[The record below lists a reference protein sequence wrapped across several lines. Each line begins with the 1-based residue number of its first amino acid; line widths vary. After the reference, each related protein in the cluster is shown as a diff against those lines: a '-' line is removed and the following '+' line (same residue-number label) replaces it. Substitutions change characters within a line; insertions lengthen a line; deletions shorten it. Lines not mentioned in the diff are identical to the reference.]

1 MKLFYKAGACSLSPH
16 IVLREAGLD
25 FTAEKVD
32 LAHKKTESGADYLA
46 INPKGQV
53 PALVLDD
60 GSLLTEGV
68 AIVQYLADRV
78 PDRNLIPAAGTLSRY
93 HAIEWLNYV
102 ATELH
107 KGFSPLFNPKTPD
120 EYKAIARDKLASQF
134 SYLDSVLEKQHYL
147 LGQRFSVAD
156 AYLFTVLR
164 WAKALQFD
172 LTKHAHLTAY
182 FDRVSGSPG
191 GGSYVE
197 CRRSIKPE

>member
-16 IVLREAGLD
+16 IILREAGLD

-32 LAHKKTESGADYLA
+32 LAQKKTESGADYLA

-78 PDRNLIPAAGTLSRY
+78 PDRNLIPAPGTLSRY

-107 KGFSPLFNPKTPD
+107 KGFSPLFNPQTPD
-120 EYKAIARDKLASQF
+120 EYKVMVRAKLESQF

-156 AYLFTVLR
+156 AYLFTILG
-164 WAKALQFD
+164 WAFHMQFD
-172 LTKHAHLTAY
+172 VKKYAHLSAY
-182 FDRVSGSPG
+182 YERVAARPA
-191 GGSYVE
+191 VE
-197 CRRSIKPE
+197 ATLRAEGLK

>member
-32 LAHKKTESGADYLA
+32 LALKKTESGTDYLT

-53 PALVLDD
+53 PALLLDD

-78 PDRNLIPAAGTLSRY
+78 PDRGLIPTAGTLSRY
-93 HAIEWLNYV
+93 HAIEWLNYI

-120 EYKAIARDKLASQF
+120 EYKTIAREKLDKQF
-134 SYLDSVLEKQHYL
+134 DYLDSVLAKQHFL
-147 LGQRFSVAD
+147 LGNKFSVAD
-156 AYLFTVLR
+156 AYLFTVMR
-164 WAKALQFD
+164 WAIALQFD
-172 LTKHAHLTAY
+172 IKKRSQLAAY
-182 FDRVSGSPG
+182 FDRVAARPAVDATLNAEGL
-191 GGSYVE
+191 
-197 CRRSIKPE
+197 K

>member
-32 LAHKKTESGADYLA
+32 LALKKTESGADYLT

-53 PALVLDD
+53 PALLLDD

-78 PDRNLIPAAGTLSRY
+78 PDRGLIPAAGTLSRY
-93 HAIEWLNYV
+93 HAIEWLNFI

-120 EYKAIARDKLASQF
+120 EYKTIAREKLDKQF
-134 SYLDSVLEKQHYL
+134 DYLDSLLAKQHFL
-147 LGQRFSVAD
+147 LGNKFSVAD
-156 AYLFTVLR
+156 AYLFTVMR
-164 WAKALQFD
+164 WAIALQFD
-172 LTKHAHLTAY
+172 IKKRTQLAAY
-182 FDRVSGSPG
+182 FDRVAARPAVDATLNAEGL
-191 GGSYVE
+191 
-197 CRRSIKPE
+197 K

>member
-16 IVLREAGLD
+16 IILREAGLD
-25 FTAEKVD
+25 FSAEKVD
-32 LAHKKTESGADYLA
+32 LLQKKTESGADYLT

-78 PDRNLIPAAGTLSRY
+78 PDRNLIPATGTLARY

-102 ATELH
+102 ATEMH

-120 EYKAIARDKLASQF
+120 EYKTIARDKLTTQF
-134 SYLDSVLEKQHYL
+134 IYLDSVLEKQDYL
-147 LGQRFSVAD
+147 LGQRFSIAD

-164 WAKALQFD
+164 WAFAMQFE
-172 LTKHAHLTAY
+172 LSKYPHLSAY
-182 FDRVSGSPG
+182 FNRVAARPA
-191 GGSYVE
+191 VE
-197 CRRSIKPE
+197 ATLSAEGLK

>member
-32 LAHKKTESGADYLA
+32 LAQKITESGANYLT

-78 PDRNLIPAAGTLSRY
+78 PDRNLLPAAGTLARY

-102 ATELH
+102 ATEMH

-120 EYKAIARDKLASQF
+120 EYKVIVREKLASQF
-134 SYLDSVLEKQHYL
+134 SYLDSVLEKQDYL

-156 AYLFTVLR
+156 AYLFNVLC
-164 WAKALQFD
+164 WAPHMQFD
-172 LTKHAHLTAY
+172 LKKYPHLQA
-182 FDRVSGSPG
+182 
-191 GGSYVE
+191 YVE
-197 CRRSIKPE
+197 RVAARPAVEAALKAEGLK

>member
-32 LAHKKTESGADYLA
+32 LALKKTESGADYLA

-53 PALVLDD
+53 PALLLDD

-78 PDRNLIPAAGTLSRY
+78 PDRGLIPAAGTLSRY
-93 HAIEWLNYV
+93 HAIEWLNYI

-120 EYKAIARDKLASQF
+120 EYKTIAREKLDKQF
-134 SYLDSVLEKQHYL
+134 DYLDSVLAKQHFL
-147 LGQRFSVAD
+147 LGNKFSVAD
-156 AYLFTVLR
+156 AYLFTVMR
-164 WAKALQFD
+164 WAIALQFD
-172 LTKHAHLTAY
+172 IKKRTQLSAY
-182 FDRVSGSPG
+182 FDRVAARPAVDATLNAEGL
-191 GGSYVE
+191 
-197 CRRSIKPE
+197 K

>member
-32 LAHKKTESGADYLA
+32 LAQKKTESGADYLA
-46 INPKGQV
+46 INPGQV
-53 PALVLDD
+53 PALQLDD

-93 HAIEWLNYV
+93 HAIEWLNI

-107 KGFSPLFNPKTPD
+107 KGFSPLFNPKTPE
-120 EYKAIARDKLASQF
+120 EYKPSRAPSWSSSSAIWIRCWRSSTSCWEAF
-134 SYLDSVLEKQHYL
+134 
-147 LGQRFSVAD
+147 QR
-156 AYLFTVLR
+156 
-164 WAKALQFD
+164 
-172 LTKHAHLTAY
+172 
-182 FDRVSGSPG
+182 G
-191 GGSYVE
+191 
-197 CRRSIKPE
+197 

>member
-32 LAHKKTESGADYLA
+32 LALKKTESGADYLA

-53 PALVLDD
+53 PALLLDD

-78 PDRNLIPAAGTLSRY
+78 PDRGLIPAAGTLSRY
-93 HAIEWLNYV
+93 HAIEWLNYI

-107 KGFSPLFNPKTPD
+107 KGFSPLFNPKTPE
-120 EYKAIARDKLASQF
+120 EYKAFAREKLEKQF
-134 SYLDSVLEKQHYL
+134 DYLDSVLAKQHFL
-147 LGQRFSVAD
+147 LGNKFSVAD
-156 AYLFTVLR
+156 AYLFTILR
-164 WAKALQFD
+164 WAIGMKFD
-172 LTKHAHLTAY
+172 IKKHTQLSAY
-182 FDRVSGSPG
+182 FDRVAARPAVDATLNAEGL
-191 GGSYVE
+191 
-197 CRRSIKPE
+197 K